1 MERKTI
7 TAENLAEARRLKALF
22 QESSRRKGLTQ
33 AQMALEL
40 GISQGAVSHYLN
52 GKNALN
58 LRAAVAFSR
67 CIGCPVGDFSPRL
80 AQELGSAIS
89 EKRESNY
96 VPEATRRDFSQR
108 LNELLNH
115 YGAPQKHSGRQV
127 ALKNLIGVSQES
139 ARKWLEG
146 EALPRYDK
154 MQRICATYPCRVE
167 WLRDG
172 SAPMIGDPDAEVL
185 LSLWGKLS
193 PNTRKAILLIMQ
205 SLAIADQQEPV

>member
-7 TAENLAEARRLKALF
+7 TAENLAEARKLKSLF

-33 AQMALEL
+33 AQMAIEL

-80 AQELGSAIS
+80 AQELGSAAVNQNGIHS
-89 EKRESNY
+89 VIA
-96 VPEATRRDFSQR
+96 VPSDADA
-108 LNELLNH
+108 LLTLWV
-115 YGAPQKHSGRQV
+115 S
-127 ALKNLIGVSQES
+127 LKPAS
-139 ARKWLEG
+139 
-146 EALPRYDK
+146 
-154 MQRICATYPCRVE
+154 
-167 WLRDG
+167 
-172 SAPMIGDPDAEVL
+172 
-185 LSLWGKLS
+185 
-193 PNTRKAILLIMQ
+193 RKAILLIMQ